1 MDARVNWLVRLY
13 PPSWRKRYGGELEVL
28 IQEMPGHVATALD
41 LLIGAAIAYRD
52 VIRGNRVLSA
62 AGAYLHGLCVAV
74 LLEAIVFVSLIMAAQ
89 GGADPTIFRIGPVA
103 LATFVPAVRYA
114 RLSENLLPTFRA
126 APSAETWG
134 LEVILLVA
142 LCLTLAAL
150 LAAPRLVRAL
160 R

>member
-1 MDARVNWLVRLY
+1 MNWLVRLY
-13 PPSWRKRYGGELEVL
+13 PPSWRKRYGGELEILV
-28 IQEMPGHVATALD
+28 QEMPGRMGTALD

-52 VIRGNRVLSA
+52 VIRANRVLSA

-74 LLEAIVFVSLIMAAQ
+74 LLQAIVFVSLVMAAQ
-89 GGADPTIFRIGPVA
+89 GDINPTAFRIGPVM

-114 RLSENLLPTFRA
+114 RLSESLLAQLWVSRV
-126 APSAETWG
+126 SEIWD

-142 LCLTLAAL
+142 LGLTLAVL
-150 LAAPRLVRAL
+150 LAAPRLVRVL